1 MVVAEVMEVAT
12 VLLAL
17 LQQEQKLI
25 GVGIAAG
32 TAVIGPGA
40 GMGYLIGQ
48 TIASIH
54 RQPEAFEQTRTLM
67 FLGIG
72 LVEAF
77 ALYGIVFALL
87 IAFVLQERAT
97 FSPLRRRFR
106 DPVVLPGQKL
116 HERVMPV
123 LVYGCRF
130 SSKIQ
135 DWRKLWRIEPA
146 ARTRRVR

>member
-1 MVVAEVMEVAT
+1 MVLTAVLEVLSVA
-12 VLLAL
+12 LAL
-17 LQQEQKLI
+17 IQQEQKLI

-54 RQPEAFEQTRTLM
+54 RQPEQFDQTRTLM

-87 IAFVLQERAT
+87 IAFVL
-97 FSPLRRRFR
+97 
-106 DPVVLPGQKL
+106 
-116 HERVMPV
+116 
-123 LVYGCRF
+123 
-130 SSKIQ
+130 
-135 DWRKLWRIEPA
+135 
-146 ARTRRVR
+146 

>member
-1 MVVAEVMEVAT
+1 MDILAAIQPLV
-12 VLLAL
+12 AL
-17 LQQEQKLI
+17 LLQADQATGLKYV
-25 GVGIAAG
+25 GTGIAAG

-54 RQPEAFEQTRTLM
+54 RQPEAFDQTRTLM

-87 IAFVLQERAT
+87 IAFVL
-97 FSPLRRRFR
+97 
-106 DPVVLPGQKL
+106 
-116 HERVMPV
+116 
-123 LVYGCRF
+123 
-130 SSKIQ
+130 
-135 DWRKLWRIEPA
+135 
-146 ARTRRVR
+146 

>member
-1 MVVAEVMEVAT
+1 MLIAAIEVLGVM
-12 VLLAL
+12 LAL
-17 LQQEQKLI
+17 FQEELKMI
-25 GVGIAAG
+25 GVGVAAG

-54 RQPEAFEQTRTLM
+54 RQPEQFDQTRTLM

-87 IAFVLQERAT
+87 IAFVL
-97 FSPLRRRFR
+97 
-106 DPVVLPGQKL
+106 
-116 HERVMPV
+116 
-123 LVYGCRF
+123 
-130 SSKIQ
+130 
-135 DWRKLWRIEPA
+135 
-146 ARTRRVR
+146 

>member
-1 MVVAEVMEVAT
+1 MVEM
-12 VLLAL
+12 LAL
-17 LQQEQKLI
+17 LQGSEQGLKYV
-25 GVGIAAG
+25 GTGIAAG

-54 RQPEAFEQTRTLM
+54 RQPEAFDQTRTLM

-87 IAFVLQERAT
+87 IAFVL
-97 FSPLRRRFR
+97 
-106 DPVVLPGQKL
+106 
-116 HERVMPV
+116 
-123 LVYGCRF
+123 
-130 SSKIQ
+130 
-135 DWRKLWRIEPA
+135 
-146 ARTRRVR
+146 

>member
-1 MVVAEVMEVAT
+1 MEILMALQPV
-12 VLLAL
+12 LAL
-17 LQQEQKLI
+17 LLQAEGGDALRLV
-25 GVGIAAG
+25 GVGVAAG

-87 IAFVLQERAT
+87 IAFVL
-97 FSPLRRRFR
+97 
-106 DPVVLPGQKL
+106 
-116 HERVMPV
+116 
-123 LVYGCRF
+123 
-130 SSKIQ
+130 
-135 DWRKLWRIEPA
+135 
-146 ARTRRVR
+146 

>member
-1 MVVAEVMEVAT
+1 MD
-12 VLLAL
+12 LLML
-17 LQQEQKLI
+17 LQASTEGYKYI
-25 GVGIAAG
+25 GTGIAAG

-54 RQPEAFEQTRTLM
+54 RQPEAFDQTRTLM

-87 IAFVLQERAT
+87 IAFVL
-97 FSPLRRRFR
+97 
-106 DPVVLPGQKL
+106 
-116 HERVMPV
+116 
-123 LVYGCRF
+123 
-130 SSKIQ
+130 
-135 DWRKLWRIEPA
+135 
-146 ARTRRVR
+146 

>member
-1 MVVAEVMEVAT
+1 MDAM
-12 VLLAL
+12 AL
-17 LQQEQKLI
+17 LQLQGDVEAGLRLV

-54 RQPEAFEQTRTLM
+54 RQPEAFDQTRTLM

-87 IAFVLQERAT
+87 IAFVLT
-97 FSPLRRRFR
+97 GS
-106 DPVVLPGQKL
+106 
-116 HERVMPV
+116 
-123 LVYGCRF
+123 
-130 SSKIQ
+130 
-135 DWRKLWRIEPA
+135 
-146 ARTRRVR
+146 

>member
-1 MVVAEVMEVAT
+1 MVVLAIEALSVV
-12 VLLAL
+12 LAL
-17 LQQEQKLI
+17 FQQEQKLI

-54 RQPEAFEQTRTLM
+54 RQPEQFDQTRTLM

-87 IAFVLQERAT
+87 IAFVL
-97 FSPLRRRFR
+97 
-106 DPVVLPGQKL
+106 
-116 HERVMPV
+116 
-123 LVYGCRF
+123 
-130 SSKIQ
+130 
-135 DWRKLWRIEPA
+135 
-146 ARTRRVR
+146 

>member
-1 MVVAEVMEVAT
+1 VRTTEKGST
-12 VLLAL
+12 
-17 LQQEQKLI
+17 QGYKYI
-25 GVGIAAG
+25 GTGIAAG

-54 RQPEAFEQTRTLM
+54 RQPEAFDQTRTLM

-87 IAFVLQERAT
+87 IAFVL
-97 FSPLRRRFR
+97 
-106 DPVVLPGQKL
+106 
-116 HERVMPV
+116 
-123 LVYGCRF
+123 
-130 SSKIQ
+130 
-135 DWRKLWRIEPA
+135 
-146 ARTRRVR
+146 

>member
-1 MVVAEVMEVAT
+1 MEF
-12 VLLAL
+12 LAL
-17 LQQEQKLI
+17 LQGSQASIEAMRLVGT
-25 GVGIAAG
+25 GVAAG

-77 ALYGIVFALL
+77 ALYGLVFALL
-87 IAFVLQERAT
+87 IAFVL
-97 FSPLRRRFR
+97 
-106 DPVVLPGQKL
+106 
-116 HERVMPV
+116 
-123 LVYGCRF
+123 
-130 SSKIQ
+130 
-135 DWRKLWRIEPA
+135 
-146 ARTRRVR
+146 

>member
-1 MVVAEVMEVAT
+1 MVVPAVIEVAT
-12 VLLAL
+12 VLLAF

-32 TAVIGPGA
+32 TAVRGPGA

-87 IAFVLQERAT
+87 IAFVL
-97 FSPLRRRFR
+97 
-106 DPVVLPGQKL
+106 
-116 HERVMPV
+116 
-123 LVYGCRF
+123 
-130 SSKIQ
+130 
-135 DWRKLWRIEPA
+135 
-146 ARTRRVR
+146 

>member
-1 MVVAEVMEVAT
+1 MDILAAIQPLV
-12 VLLAL
+12 AL
-17 LQQEQKLI
+17 LLQADQATDGLKYV
-25 GVGIAAG
+25 GTGIAAG

-54 RQPEAFEQTRTLM
+54 RQPEAFDQTRTLM

-87 IAFVLQERAT
+87 IAFVL
-97 FSPLRRRFR
+97 
-106 DPVVLPGQKL
+106 
-116 HERVMPV
+116 
-123 LVYGCRF
+123 
-130 SSKIQ
+130 
-135 DWRKLWRIEPA
+135 
-146 ARTRRVR
+146 

>member
-1 MVVAEVMEVAT
+1 MVVLAIEALSVM
-12 VLLAL
+12 LAL
-17 LQQEQKLI
+17 FQEEQKLI

-54 RQPEAFEQTRTLM
+54 RQPEQFDQTRTLM

-87 IAFVLQERAT
+87 IAFVL
-97 FSPLRRRFR
+97 
-106 DPVVLPGQKL
+106 
-116 HERVMPV
+116 
-123 LVYGCRF
+123 
-130 SSKIQ
+130 
-135 DWRKLWRIEPA
+135 
-146 ARTRRVR
+146 

>member
-1 MVVAEVMEVAT
+1 MLVAELIEVMSV
-12 VLLAL
+12 VLAL
-17 LQQEQKLI
+17 VQQEQKLI

-87 IAFVLQERAT
+87 IAFVL
-97 FSPLRRRFR
+97 
-106 DPVVLPGQKL
+106 
-116 HERVMPV
+116 
-123 LVYGCRF
+123 
-130 SSKIQ
+130 
-135 DWRKLWRIEPA
+135 
-146 ARTRRVR
+146 

>member
-1 MVVAEVMEVAT
+1 MVVAEIIVEVASA
-12 VLLAL
+12 VLAL

-54 RQPEAFEQTRTLM
+54 RQPEQFDQTRTLM

-87 IAFVLQERAT
+87 IAFVL
-97 FSPLRRRFR
+97 
-106 DPVVLPGQKL
+106 
-116 HERVMPV
+116 
-123 LVYGCRF
+123 
-130 SSKIQ
+130 
-135 DWRKLWRIEPA
+135 
-146 ARTRRVR
+146 

>member
-1 MVVAEVMEVAT
+1 MET
-12 VLLAL
+12 LML
-17 LQQEQKLI
+17 LQANVEGYKYI
-25 GVGIAAG
+25 GTGIAAG

-54 RQPEAFEQTRTLM
+54 RQPEAFDQTRTLM

-87 IAFVLQERAT
+87 IAFVL
-97 FSPLRRRFR
+97 
-106 DPVVLPGQKL
+106 
-116 HERVMPV
+116 
-123 LVYGCRF
+123 
-130 SSKIQ
+130 
-135 DWRKLWRIEPA
+135 
-146 ARTRRVR
+146 

>member
-1 MVVAEVMEVAT
+1 MDILAT
-12 VLLAL
+12 IQPLLAL
-17 LQQEQKLI
+17 LLQADQSVDGLKYV
-25 GVGIAAG
+25 GTGIAAG

-54 RQPEAFEQTRTLM
+54 RQPEAFDQTRTLM

-87 IAFVLQERAT
+87 IAFVL
-97 FSPLRRRFR
+97 
-106 DPVVLPGQKL
+106 
-116 HERVMPV
+116 
-123 LVYGCRF
+123 
-130 SSKIQ
+130 
-135 DWRKLWRIEPA
+135 
-146 ARTRRVR
+146 